1 MISQTV
7 PALLVDNYRIIEI
20 FILGIQR
27 GICNKKKII
36 KQIYCAFFG
45 ESGKIFVVF
54 LIKLNL
60 S

>member
-1 MISQTV
+1 MISQSTM

-27 GICNKKKII
+27 GICNKII
-36 KQIYCAFFG
+36 KQIYCAYFG
-45 ESGKIFVVF
+45 ESGKTFVVF